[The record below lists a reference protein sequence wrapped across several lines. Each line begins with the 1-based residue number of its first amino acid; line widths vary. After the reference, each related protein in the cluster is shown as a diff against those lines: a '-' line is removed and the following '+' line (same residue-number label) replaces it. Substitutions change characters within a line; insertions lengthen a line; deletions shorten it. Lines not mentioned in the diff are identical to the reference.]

1 MREFCI
7 EYKHDEMGDTVFRTS
22 KWAHDAKG
30 AVRLLLQKNPD
41 KDGKCIFKRGGTGRI
56 LSTEDITNE
65 K

>member
-41 KDGKCIFKRGGTGRI
+41 KTGKCIFKRGGTGRI
-56 LSTEDITNE
+56 VSVKDITTL
-65 K
+65 